1 MHKLKAITYECHKQ
15 GRVVIGGFPPCWLH
29 LLLLHMLG
37 RVHKVL
43 YRLLLL
49 LLRLGLLLLGGL
61 LLTLGGS
68 LSSTTCRLDE
78 LSAKTH
84 EGRQAAHV
92 CVKAF
97 PNKSLGL

>member
-1 MHKLKAITYECHKQ
+1 M
-15 GRVVIGGFPPCWLH
+15 H

-61 LLTLGGS
+61 LLTLWGS
-68 LSSTTCRLDE
+68 LSSTTCSVDE
-78 LSAKTH
+78 LLANTK
-84 EGRQAAHV
+84 EGKLHMFA
-92 CVKAF
+92 
-97 PNKSLGL
+97 